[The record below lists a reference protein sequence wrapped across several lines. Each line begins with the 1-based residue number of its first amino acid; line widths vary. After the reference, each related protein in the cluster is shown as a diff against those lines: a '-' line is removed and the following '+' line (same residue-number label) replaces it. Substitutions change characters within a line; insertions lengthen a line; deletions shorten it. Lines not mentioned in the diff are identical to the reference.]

1 MDEVVVT
8 HAGGRNVYGRLRA
21 VLDVTDV
28 AVRQIE
34 RARDEI
40 ELARLAP
47 PQFKL
52 EFLRLHE
59 GARSVDVAALRNP
72 PVLQDLCAT
81 RHARLSSSSTARPNC
96 NRATGRLTQH
106 LIPVSHP

>member
-8 HAGGRNVYGRLRA
+8 HAGGWNVDGRLRA

-34 RARDEI
+34 CARDEI
-40 ELARLAP
+40 ELACLARP
-47 PQFKL
+47 EFKL

-59 GARSVDVAALRNP
+59 GARRVEVAAFRNP
-72 PVLQDLCAT
+72 PVLQDLCAP
-81 RHARLSSSSTARPNC
+81 RHARLSSSSTACPNC
-96 NRATGRLTQH
+96 NRATEG
-106 LIPVSHP
+106 